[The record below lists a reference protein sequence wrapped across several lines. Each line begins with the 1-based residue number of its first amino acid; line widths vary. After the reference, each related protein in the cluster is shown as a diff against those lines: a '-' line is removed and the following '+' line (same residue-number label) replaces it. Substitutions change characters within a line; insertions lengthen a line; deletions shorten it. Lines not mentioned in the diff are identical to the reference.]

1 MSPVCTPPA
10 TGCTGGSNVS
20 SYNDDDNNHQTDL
33 AAEGVAV
40 QRPELG
46 DALHPGLRHLPL
58 HWDGPRLLEQ
68 HRVPDN

>member
-1 MSPVCTPPA
+1 M
-10 TGCTGGSNVS
+10 GCMGGSDVLS
-20 SYNDDDNNHQTDL
+20 DNDDDDDDPQTDL

-46 DALHPGLRHLPL
+46 DTLHPGLRHLPL
-58 HWDGPRLLEQ
+58 HRDGPRLLEQ